1 MHLGI
6 DLGTS
11 NSAAAGY
18 FGGKTR
24 VFKTAD
30 QADVLPSVIYIDKRG
45 NKFFSSRAYRQLAVS
60 PENVAAGFK
69 RQMGTSWTK
78 EFPASG
84 LVMTAE
90 ECSVD
95 ILKQLVL
102 QAETES
108 GGEKIIGTVITV
120 PAAFNQTQ
128 MEATARAAEAAGI
141 EKVAFLQE
149 PIAAAMATMA
159 QAKKRDS
166 RFLVYDLGGGTF
178 DLALVQS
185 IRGSVNIIAH
195 EGDNM
200 LGGRDFDRIIVNNI
214 IRPWLLEN
222 FALSDDFQKNHPK
235 LMRQAAFAAE
245 EAKIKLS
252 AQGEAATIF
261 APEDD
266 LRITD
271 GNGEDIYVNIGLSR
285 ENYEPLIADEIARMV
300 ALSRRILKD
309 NGFESGD
316 IDKIVFIGGP
326 CKTPFIRETVS
337 RELGV
342 PANMDIDPMTA
353 VALGAAIDCETRDWS
368 GERVTRKKTRASAQV
383 SGPLEIQYDYPA
395 RVTDNRARV
404 RIRLASPVAAKGCE
418 ISIESATGWTSGRSA
433 LEGDAV
439 IEIPVDEDGENIF
452 RIWVYDGEGKPVAEA
467 GQEISIV
474 RTVSS
479 AATPTAHDLAVKIV
493 TGEGD
498 DARDALQS
506 IVKKGENLPAE
517 GVARSFRA
525 ARDIGDKFSVEFWE
539 QPNAKN
545 SRPESPNLF
554 VGRCMIRVDDL
565 PEGESIRRGDEV
577 HIHWSVNESHLI
589 TTAVEIPRL
598 GHMSDSRNFFSAEVE
613 RRSFEGED
621 GRKIAD
627 DSLRDVLGEIKAA
640 EESAKPD
647 NPDHVTEIRQARNEA
662 EKLRA
667 ELRHSAGDSEEH
679 RRVVEKARGIRGRL
693 AGVRDESADQ
703 VHELERKLNKEVN
716 SFNEGCREDADES
729 AVEEFDNLAE
739 ECRESLK
746 RDESGTLVRG
756 ESGISDARRML
767 ERMGKIHF
775 AVLREQPS
783 FVIGAFKHFAQER
796 HLALDK
802 RQFDEDVVKGLEA
815 IESRDFDEVR
825 EIIGR
830 ILENRVQTD
839 EHPET
844 RNFADIMRK

>member
-18 FGGKTR
+18 FSGKPR
-24 VFKTAD
+24 VFKAAD
-30 QADVLPSVIYIDKRG
+30 GADVLPSVIYIDKRG
-45 NKFFSSRAYRQLAVS
+45 NKFFGGRAYAQLAVS

-90 ECSVD
+90 ECSAD

-102 QAETES
+102 QAGTES
-108 GGEKIIGTVITV
+108 GSEEIIGTVITV

-128 MEATARAAEAAGI
+128 MQATARAAEAAGI

-159 QAKKRDS
+159 QTKKRDS
-166 RFLVYDLGGGTF
+166 QFLVYDLGGGTF

-185 IRGSVNIIAH
+185 IRGSINIIAH

-200 LGGRDFDRIIVNNI
+200 LGGRDFDRVIMNSI
-214 IRPWLLEN
+214 IRPWLLGN
-222 FALSDDFQKNHPK
+222 FALSDDFQKSHPK
-235 LMRQAAFAAE
+235 LIRRAAFAAE
-245 EAKIKLS
+245 MAKIELS
-252 AQGEAATIF
+252 ARGEATIF
-261 APEDD
+261 ASEDD

-271 GNGEDIYVNIGLSR
+271 DKGEDIYVDIPVSCKD
-285 ENYEPLIADEIARMV
+285 YEPLIADEITRMV
-300 ALSRRILKD
+300 ALSRKILKD
-309 NGFESGD
+309 NGFEPGD

-342 PANMDIDPMTA
+342 LANMDIDPMTA

-404 RIRLASPVAAKGCE
+404 RIRLASPAAAKGCE

-433 LEGDAV
+433 LEDDAT

-452 RIWVYDGEGKPVAEA
+452 RIWVYNGEGKPVAEA

-517 GVARSFRA
+517 GVARSFLA
-525 ARDIGDKFSVEFWE
+525 ARDIGDEFSVELWE
-539 QPNAKN
+539 QPNAKD

-554 VGRCMIRVDDL
+554 VGRCVIRADDL
-565 PEGESIRRGDEV
+565 PEGESIQRGDEV

-589 TTAVEIPRL
+589 TTAVEIPRF
-598 GHMSDSRNFFSAEVE
+598 GHVSDWRKFLSAKGG
-613 RRSFEGED
+613 SFEGED

-640 EESAKPD
+640 EKSVKPD

-667 ELRHSAGDSEEH
+667 ELRHSAGDAEEH
-679 RRVVEKARGIRGRL
+679 RRVVEKTRGIRGRL

-703 VHELERKLNKEVN
+703 VRELERELAAEVN
-716 SFNEGCREDADES
+716 LFNGKCREDADES

-746 RDESGTLVRG
+746 RG
-756 ESGISDARRML
+756 ENGISDARRML
-767 ERMGKIHF
+767 ERMGQIHF
-775 AVLREQPS
+775 AVLREQPT
-783 FVIGAFKHFAQER
+783 FVIEAFKHFSQGR

-802 RQFDEDVVKGLEA
+802 GQFDKDVAKGLKG
-815 IESRDFDEVR
+815 IENRDFDEVR
-825 EIIGR
+825 EVIGR

>member
-11 NSAAAGY
+11 NSAAAGH

-24 VFKTAD
+24 VFKAVD
-30 QADVLPSVIYIDKRG
+30 GADVLPSVICIDKRG
-45 NKFFSSRAYRQLAVS
+45 NKFFGGRGYTQLAVS

-69 RQMGTSWTK
+69 RQMGTSWTQ

-90 ECSVD
+90 ECSAD

-102 QAETES
+102 QAESES

-128 MEATARAAEAAGI
+128 RQATARAAEAAGI

-166 RFLVYDLGGGTF
+166 QFLVYDLGGGTF

-185 IRGSVNIIAH
+185 VRGSINIIAH

-200 LGGRDFDRIIVNNI
+200 LGGRDFDRFIVNSI

-222 FALSDDFQKNHPK
+222 FALSDDFQKNYPK

-245 EAKIKLS
+245 AAKIELS
-252 AQGEAATIF
+252 RQGEATIF
-261 APEDD
+261 ASEDD

-271 GNGEDIYVNIGLSR
+271 DNGEDIYVDIPLLR
-285 ENYEPLIADEIARMV
+285 KDYEPLIADEV
-300 ALSRRILKD
+300 AHTVTLSRKILKD
-309 NGFESGD
+309 NGYEPGG

-368 GERVTRKKTRASAQV
+368 RKPGTQETRKNTRASERV
-383 SGPLEIQYDYPA
+383 SGPLEIQYDYPV

-404 RIRLASPVAAKGCE
+404 RIRLASPATAKGHE
-418 ISIESATGWTSGRSA
+418 ISIESATGWTSGRSV
-433 LEGDAV
+433 LEDKAA

-452 RIWVYDGEGKPVAEA
+452 RIWVYDGEGKPVVKA
-467 GQEISIV
+467 GREIAIV
-474 RTVSS
+474 RGVSS

-517 GVARSFRA
+517 GVVRSFRA
-525 ARDIGDKFSVEFWE
+525 ARDIDDEFSVEFWE
-539 QPNAKN
+539 QHNAKD
-545 SRPESPNLF
+545 SQPESPNLF
-554 VGRCMIRVDDL
+554 IGRCVIRADDL
-565 PEGESIRRGDEV
+565 PEGESIQRGDEV
-577 HIHWSVNESHLI
+577 HIHWNLSESNLI
-589 TTAVEIPRL
+589 TTAVEIHRL
-598 GHMSDSRNFFSAEVE
+598 GHVSDWRSFVPAEVE
-613 RRSFEGED
+613 IRAFEGED

-640 EESAKPD
+640 EESVKPD

-667 ELRHSAGDSEEH
+667 ELRHSAGDAEEH

-703 VHELERKLNKEVN
+703 VRELERKLDEEVN
-716 SFNEGCREDADES
+716 AFNEECREDADES
-729 AVEEFDNLAE
+729 TVEEFDNLAE
-739 ECRESLK
+739 ECRESLA
-746 RDESGTLVRG
+746 RG

-767 ERMGKIHF
+767 ERMAQIHF
-775 AVLREQPS
+775 AVLREQPG
-783 FVIGAFKHFAQER
+783 FIIMAFKHFAQER

-802 RQFDEDVVKGLEA
+802 GQFDKDVTKGLEA
-815 IESRDFDEVR
+815 IENRDFDEVQ
-825 EIIGR
+825 EIIRG
-830 ILENRVQTD
+830 ILKNRVQTD
-839 EHPET
+839 VHPET

>member
-18 FGGKTR
+18 FGGKPR

-30 QADVLPSVIYIDKRG
+30 GADVLPSVIYIDKRG
-45 NKFFSSRAYRQLAVS
+45 NKFFGGRAYTHLAVS
-60 PENVAAGFK
+60 PENVADGFK

-90 ECSVD
+90 ECSSD

-102 QAETES
+102 QAGTES

-128 MEATARAAEAAGI
+128 MQATARAADAAGI

-159 QAKKRDS
+159 QARNRDS
-166 RFLVYDLGGGTF
+166 QFLVYDLGGGTF

-185 IRGSVNIIAH
+185 VRGSINIIAH

-200 LGGRDFDRIIVNNI
+200 LGGRDFDRVMMNSI

-222 FALSDDFQKNHPK
+222 FALSDDFQKSHPK
-235 LMRQAAFAAE
+235 LIRRAAFAAE
-245 EAKIKLS
+245 TAKIELS
-252 AQGEAATIF
+252 ARGDATIF
-261 APEDD
+261 ASEDD

-271 GNGEDIYVNIGLSR
+271 DKGEDIYVDIPVSR
-285 ENYEPLIADEIARMV
+285 KDYEPLIADEIARMV
-300 ALSRRILKD
+300 ALSRKILKD
-309 NGFESGD
+309 NGYEPGD

-368 GERVTRKKTRASAQV
+368 KGTRKNIRVSERV

-404 RIRLASPVAAKGCE
+404 RIRLASPAAAKGHE
-418 ISIESATGWTSGRSA
+418 ISIESATGWTSGRSV
-433 LEGDAV
+433 LEDNAA
-439 IEIPVDEDGENIF
+439 IEIPVDEDGESIF

-467 GQEISIV
+467 GREIAIV
-474 RTVSS
+474 RGVSS

-498 DARDALQS
+498 DTRDALQS

-517 GVARSFRA
+517 GVVRSFRA
-525 ARDIGDKFSVEFWE
+525 ARDIDDEFSVEFWE
-539 QPNAKN
+539 QYNAKD
-545 SRPESPNLF
+545 SRPESPNRF
-554 VGRCMIRVDDL
+554 IGRCVIRADDL
-565 PEGESIRRGDEV
+565 PESESIQRGDEV
-577 HIHWSVNESHLI
+577 HIHWNLSESHLI

-598 GHMSDSRNFFSAEVE
+598 GHVSDSRNFFSAEIE
-613 RRSFEGED
+613 RRSFEGEG

-627 DSLRDVLGEIKAA
+627 DSLRDVLSEIKAA
-640 EESAKPD
+640 EESAD
-647 NPDHVTEIRQARNEA
+647 AEHVAEIRQARNEA

-667 ELRHSAGDSEEH
+667 ELRHSVGDAEEH

-693 AGVRDESADQ
+693 AGVRDESTDQ
-703 VHELERKLNKEVN
+703 VRELERKLDEIVNAFNKE
-716 SFNEGCREDADES
+716 CREDADES

-767 ERMGKIHF
+767 ERMGSIHF
-775 AVLREQPS
+775 AVLREQPG
-783 FVIGAFKHFAQER
+783 FIIMAFKHFAQER
-796 HLALDK
+796 HFALDK
-802 RQFDEDVVKGLEA
+802 RQFDEDVAKGLEA
-815 IESRDFDEVR
+815 IENRDFDEVQG
-825 EIIGR
+825 IIRG
-830 ILENRVQTD
+830 ILKNRVQTD
-839 EHPET
+839 EHPEI

>member
-11 NSAAAGY
+11 NSAAAGH
-18 FGGKTR
+18 FGGAPR
-24 VFKTAD
+24 IFKTAD
-30 QADVLPSVIYIDKRG
+30 GSDVLPSVIYIDKRG
-45 NKFFSSRAYRQLAVS
+45 NKFFGGRAYKQLAVS

-90 ECSVD
+90 ECSAD

-108 GGEKIIGTVITV
+108 GGEEIIGTVITV

-128 MEATARAAEAAGI
+128 MEATARAADAAGI

-185 IRGSVNIIAH
+185 IKGSINIIAH

-200 LGGRDFDRIIVNNI
+200 LGGRDFDRIIVTNI
-214 IRPWLLEN
+214 IHPWLLEN
-222 FALSDDFQKNHPK
+222 FALSDDFQKSHPK
-235 LMRQAAFAAE
+235 LMRQAVFAAE
-245 EAKIKLS
+245 MAKIELS
-252 AQGEAATIF
+252 ARGEATIF
-261 APEDD
+261 ASEDD

-271 GNGEDIYVNIGLSR
+271 DNGEDIYVDIPLSR
-285 ENYEPLIADEIARMV
+285 ENYEPLVADEIARMV
-300 ALSRRILKD
+300 ALSRKIIKD
-309 NGFESGD
+309 NGFEPGD

-368 GERVTRKKTRASAQV
+368 GERVTRKTTRASERV

-404 RIRLASPVAAKGCE
+404 RIRLANPAAAKGHE
-418 ISIESATGWTSGRSA
+418 ISIESATGWTSGRSV
-433 LEGDAV
+433 LEDKAA

-452 RIWVYDGEGKPVAEA
+452 RIWVYDSEGKPVAEA
-467 GQEISIV
+467 GREIAIV
-474 RTVSS
+474 RSVSS
-479 AATPTAHDLAVKIV
+479 AATPTVHDLAVKIV

-498 DARDALQS
+498 DARDALQP

-517 GVARSFRA
+517 GVARAFRA
-525 ARDIGDKFSVEFWE
+525 ARDIDDEFSVEFWE
-539 QPNAKN
+539 QYNAKN
-545 SRPESPNLF
+545 SRPESPNMF
-554 VGRCMIRVDDL
+554 VGRCVIRADDF
-565 PEGESIRRGDEV
+565 PEGESIRRGDEI
-577 HIHWSVNESHLI
+577 HIHWSLNESHLI

-598 GHMSDSRNFFSAEVE
+598 GHVSDSRNFFSAEIE
-613 RRSFEGED
+613 RRSFEGEG

-627 DSLRDVLGEIKAA
+627 DSLRDVLSEIKAA
-640 EESAKPD
+640 EESAD
-647 NPDHVTEIRQARNEA
+647 AEHVAEIRQARNEA

-667 ELRHSAGDSEEH
+667 ELRHSVGDAEEH

-703 VHELERKLNKEVN
+703 VRKLELKLDEIVN
-716 SFNEGCREDADES
+716 SFNKECREDADES
-729 AVEEFDNLAE
+729 AVEEFDNFAK
-739 ECRESLK
+739 ECRESLAC
-746 RDESGTLVRG
+746 G

-767 ERMGKIHF
+767 ERMGQIHF
-775 AVLREQPS
+775 AVLREQPA
-783 FVIGAFKHFAQER
+783 FVIMAFKHFAQER
-796 HLALDK
+796 HIALDK
-802 RQFDEDVVKGLEA
+802 GQFDEDVAKGLEA
-815 IESRDFDEVR
+815 IEIHDFDEVR
-825 EIIGR
+825 EVIGR